1 MEEGIFEGL
10 KVLDCASFIAAPAA
24 ATVLSDFGAEVIKI
38 EPPGSGDPYRNL
50 PNLPGYP
57 RSQHNF
63 AWLLESRNK
72 RSLALD
78 LTKPEGQAVLHRLV
92 AEADVFITN
101 FPPAV
106 RGRLGMTYAELA
118 PLNERLIYASFTGY
132 GEKGEEANK
141 PGFDSNAY
149 WARSGLMDLVRA
161 DTDTTPAR
169 SVAGMGDHPCAMALY
184 GAIVTALYKRERT
197 GKGSHVS
204 SNLMANGIW
213 ANGVLAQ
220 AKLCGAKF
228 GERRPRERA
237 LNAVTNHYKCRD
249 GRWIILSLL
258 NEERQWPALARCLG
272 REDFI
277 TDARFATKP
286 DRHARSLEL
295 IRIFDE
301 IFATRDLAE
310 WRKMLDGNGLVFG
323 VVGILDD
330 IPDDRQMIDNDV
342 LVPFEDD
349 TMLTVNS
356 PIWVDGSH
364 EGHAAASARTS
375 ASTATRCC
383 ARPAMTR
390 PRSRSCERR
399 ARWREARLAHVR
411 GAACDR
417 LDHAASLPT
426 VETDSRKMRQLLRHE
441 ATASDCGSAP
451 SRRRQGR

>member
-1 MEEGIFEGL
+1 
-10 KVLDCASFIAAPAA
+10 
-24 ATVLSDFGAEVIKI
+24 
-38 EPPGSGDPYRNL
+38 
-50 PNLPGYP
+50 
-57 RSQHNF
+57 
-63 AWLLESRNK
+63 
-72 RSLALD
+72 
-78 LTKPEGQAVLHRLV
+78 V

-106 RGRLGMTYAELA
+106 RARLGMTHAELA
-118 PLNERLIYASFTGY
+118 PLNSRLIYASFTGY

-161 DTDTTPAR
+161 DTATTPAR

-204 SNLMANGIW
+204 SNLMANGVW

-220 AKLCGAKF
+220 ARLCGAKF
-228 GERRPRERA
+228 SERRPRERA
-237 LNAVTNHYKCRD
+237 LNAVTNHYQCRD

-277 TDARFATKP
+277 TDARFATKA

-295 IRIFDE
+295 IKMFDQ
-301 IFATRDLAE
+301 IFASRDLAE
-310 WRKMLDGNGLVFG
+310 WRRILDGNGLVFG

-330 IPDDRQMIDNDV
+330 MPDDRQMIENDV
-342 LVPFEDD
+342 LVPFEGD

-356 PIWVDGSH
+356 PIWVDGSDK
-364 EGHAAASARTS
+364 
-375 ASTATRCC
+375 
-383 ARPAMTR
+383 ARPKR
-390 PRSRSCERR
+390 PPGLGEHSDEILS
-399 ARWREARLAHVR
+399 EA
-411 GAACDR
+411 GYDEAAI
-417 LDHAASLPT
+417 
-426 VETDSRKMRQLLRHE
+426 RQLR
-441 ATASDCGSAP
+441 AAGAVA
-451 SRRRQGR
+451 

>member
-1 MEEGIFEGL
+1 MEKGIFEGL

-38 EPPGSGDPYRNL
+38 EPPAGGDPYRHL
-50 PNLPGYP
+50 PQLPGYP
-57 RSQHNF
+57 ASPHNF
-63 AWLLESRNK
+63 AWMLESRNK

-78 LTKPEGQAVLHRLV
+78 LAKPEGQAVLHRLV
-92 AEADVFITN
+92 TEADVFITN
-101 FPPAV
+101 FPPPV
-106 RGRLGMTYAELA
+106 RGRLKMSYADLA

-161 DTDTTPAR
+161 DLDTSPAR

-197 GKGSHVS
+197 GKGSHVR

-213 ANGVLAQ
+213 ANGILAQ

-249 GRWIILSLL
+249 GRWIMLSLL
-258 NEERQWPALARCLG
+258 NEDRQWPTLARCLG
-272 REDFI
+272 CEDFI
-277 TDARFATKP
+277 TDARFATKAE
-286 DRHARSLEL
+286 RHARSVEL
-295 IRIFDE
+295 IHCFDE
-301 IFATRDLAE
+301 IFITRDLAE
-310 WRKMLDGNGLVFG
+310 WRRILDGNGLVFG

-330 IPDDRQMIDNDV
+330 IPGDQQMIENEV
-342 LVPFEDD
+342 LVPFEND

-356 PIWVDGSH
+356 PIWVDGSQKV
-364 EGHAAASARTS
+364 S
-375 ASTATRCC
+375 
-383 ARPAMTR
+383 
-390 PRSRSCERR
+390 PRHPPDLGEHSD
-399 ARWREARLAHVR
+399 AVLREA
-411 GAACDR
+411 GYD
-417 LDHAASLPT
+417 
-426 VETDSRKMRQLLRHE
+426 E
-441 ATASDCGSAP
+441 ATITQLRASGAVA
-451 SRRRQGR
+451 

>member
-1 MEEGIFEGL
+1 MEDGIFEGL

-24 ATVLSDFGAEVIKI
+24 ATVLSDFGAKVIKI

-57 RSQHNF
+57 RSEHNF

-78 LTKPEGQAVLHRLV
+78 LSKAEGQAVLRRLV

-106 RGRLGMTYAELA
+106 RARLGLTHAELA

-161 DTDTTPAR
+161 DTAATPAR

-197 GKGSHVS
+197 GKGSHVR
-204 SNLMANGIW
+204 SNLMANGVW

-220 AKLCGAKF
+220 ARLCGAKF
-228 GERRPRERA
+228 SERRPREHA
-237 LNAVTNHYKCRD
+237 LNALANHYKCRD
-249 GRWIILSLL
+249 GRWLILSLL
-258 NEERQWPALARCLG
+258 SEERQWPALARCLG
-272 REDFI
+272 REDLV
-277 TDARFATKP
+277 TDARFATKA
-286 DRHARSLEL
+286 DRHARSVEL
-295 IRIFDE
+295 IKLFDE

-310 WRKMLDGNGLVFG
+310 WRKCLDGKGLVFG

-330 IPDDRQMIDNDV
+330 IPTDRQMIDNDV
-342 LVPFEDD
+342 LLPFEGD
-349 TMLTVNS
+349 TLLTINS
-356 PIWVDGSH
+356 PIWIDGS
-364 EGHAAASARTS
+364 RK
-375 ASTATRCC
+375 ATPR
-383 ARPAMTR
+383 RP
-390 PRSRSCERR
+390 PDVGEHSDEVL
-399 ARWREARLAHVR
+399 REAGYDEAAIQQLRAS
-411 GAACDR
+411 GA
-417 LDHAASLPT
+417 
-426 VETDSRKMRQLLRHE
+426 V
-441 ATASDCGSAP
+441 G
-451 SRRRQGR
+451 